1 MDTSKPSPRNFPP
14 PGKAGVNDKGKGTGK
29 GTGKRTGTREKSD
42 ALRHEAYQI
51 ALTARDDAK
60 PFGSQRGGET
70 ILNARGKAIDASWRE
85 LAAIRPFLEPDVLMI
100 GPRRVQGI
108 LLFKA
113 KGPEFPTLA
122 DAVKLFKV
130 LSSLRLAQLGKTA
143 AAGRNP
149 FANSGPGP
157 KVASDPA
164 RRAAAPSALWKKGFT
179 EKPISGSAD
188 LAEQRKALKGLQAR

>member
-1 MDTSKPSPRNFPP
+1 MDASKPSRRNPLP
-14 PGKAGVNDKGKGTGK
+14 TGK
-29 GTGKRTGTREKSD
+29 GKRTEPREKPDPKSGAKSD
-42 ALRHEAYQI
+42 ALRREAYHI

-60 PFGSQRGGET
+60 PFGSHRGGET
-70 ILNARGKAIDASWRE
+70 ILNARGKAIAACWRE
-85 LAAIRPFLEPDVLMI
+85 LAAIRPILEPDVIMI

-113 KGPEFPTLA
+113 KGPEAPTLA

-143 AAGRNP
+143 AAARNVS
-149 FANSGPGP
+149 ATSGSGS
-157 KVASDPA
+157 AESAAPA

-179 EKPISGSAD
+179 ETTISGSAD